1 MNARTVVRFV
11 LRYAE
16 MVIVMIA
23 GMMLFAP
30 LWRLAFGDRIVAHP
44 DLNALVMATNMA
56 VAMALWMA
64 IRRHGLRGT
73 LEMTAVMYLPFL
85 LLLVPYWVGLI
96 DGGALMVWGHVLMFV
111 AMFGL
116 MLLRRDEYA
125 HHAPVDEPA
134 VDTPAV

>member
-1 MNARTVVRFV
+1 MNTRAAVRFV
-11 LRYAE
+11 LHYAE

-30 LWRLAFGDRIVAHP
+30 LWRLAFGDRIAAHP

-56 VAMALWMA
+56 VAMGLWMT
-64 IRRHGLRGT
+64 IRKHGLRGI

-85 LLLVPYWVGLI
+85 VLMVPYWFDLI
-96 DGGALMVWGHVLMFV
+96 DGDALMMWGHVLMFV

-116 MLLRRDEYA
+116 MLLRREEYGYHGPVEKPA
-125 HHAPVDEPA
+125 TDAPA
-134 VDTPAV
+134 A